1 MQPNLSTTK
10 TLEFGYAQVN
20 GVRLHHASTGSGD
33 LMIFLHGFP
42 QFWYAWRH
50 QLSVFGRT
58 HRAVAP
64 DMRGYN
70 LSSKPSDVEAYAL
83 PILVEDVA
91 ALMDHFGHRTATLVG
106 HDWGGVV
113 AWEFAHAHP
122 DRVKK
127 LVIINAPHPAI
138 FGRELAHNPAQQQAS
153 QYIRLF
159 RSAHAEDLLTAN
171 NFARLVNLVIAPGRR
186 QGYFSQPDEDAYI
199 AAWSQPG
206 AITGS
211 LNYYRAADFVPGM
224 ADPDTGENDYPIFF
238 APTLIIWGEQDDVLL
253 PGNLNGI
260 EQYAP
265 NVVIERVPNAT
276 HAIIHEQPEVINAL
290 IQRFLES

>member
-1 MQPNLSTTK
+1 
-10 TLEFGYAQVN
+10 
-20 GVRLHHASTGSGD
+20 
-33 LMIFLHGFP
+33 
-42 QFWYAWRH
+42 
-50 QLSVFGRT
+50 
-58 HRAVAP
+58 
-64 DMRGYN
+64 MRGYN

-260 EQYAP
+260 EHYAP